1 MSNVHIRDEIRP
13 PASWYA
19 WVNSPAREIA
29 MRGQLAAADA
39 AAGDTNIVR
48 APDGFLRTMSIRDVG
63 APLAQSAAD
72 VYNHFSRLHGD
83 CKDALESLKVEHERI
98 LGEMGDPAKKAS
110 DSSTVAVDLRS
121 PHAAM
126 LERLQSRDGLTDS
139 ERAERTKAVDGGAGE
154 VLDLSHIGASR

>member
-1 MSNVHIRDEIRP
+1 MSSTIQVRDVIQAP
-13 PASWYA
+13 PQSWYDWIA
-19 WVNSPAREIA
+19 SPARELA

-39 AAGDTNIVR
+39 AAGDTSIVR
-48 APDGFLRTMSIRDVG
+48 APDGFVRTLSIRDVG

-121 PHAAM
+121 PQLRRWAA
-126 LERLQSRDGLTDS
+126 DGLSDE
-139 ERAERTKAVDGGAGE
+139 ERAAAKAVDGGAGE
-154 VLDLSHIGASR
+154 VLDLSHIGGPR